1 MAPCMDNHVS
11 SIVPRV
17 DANLNLNADN
27 NNGLKE
33 ANEKVGLLVTRPN
46 KQIAKWTRLNRM
58 EVRPNDL
65 NHFTST
71 LMLGKRSMEDVL
83 DMSCVARAVTLFA
96 TLS

>member
-1 MAPCMDNHVS
+1 MAPCMDNHVP

-27 NNGLKE
+27 NNGIKE
-33 ANEKVGLLVTRPN
+33 ANE
-46 KQIAKWTRLNRM
+46 QIAKWTRLNRM

-83 DMSCVARAVTLFA
+83 DVSCVARAVTLFA